1 VIQDVTT
8 QDAAFAV
15 DQEIPASKYPVQENH
30 VEEHDGREAR
40 TPIKPDKLA
49 VLVWQRSDTDS
60 LRRIAWQSVT
70 SAPVSSKS
78 GTSEMISPLS
88 GFRRDTWANG
98 AGGSNSVASYVG
110 INPHLEDLLREFAG
124 LLRMAQS
131 RAQDSCTR

>member
-1 VIQDVTT
+1 MIQDVTT

-60 LRRIAWQSVT
+60 LRRIAWQ
-70 SAPVSSKS
+70 K
-78 GTSEMISPLS
+78 
-88 GFRRDTWANG
+88 R
-98 AGGSNSVASYVG
+98 YVRARIQQEWHIG
-110 INPHLEDLLREFAG
+110 DDRSTLRVP
-124 LLRMAQS
+124 
-131 RAQDSCTR
+131 